1 MSLTLTAQRN
11 LQTFSLLPFRF
22 PRLSASLEQLPKSS
36 EHLCCLLCVASR
48 QLYVSLSLDIGRVA
62 PGRAANV
69 SSCRRSRAV
78 VTLNKWHQTFSNQA
92 SGPFC
97 LSLCTSTKRI
107 YLEVGMLSWLSVISE
122 RREDSFVAF
131 YLVVGNNVN
140 KQTRVLSFASL
151 ERNKN
156 TLASVGVSG
165 IVDLMTSQGAYFPN
179 CSVLANTGK

>member
-1 MSLTLTAQRN
+1 MSSGGVADTDGPEEPSDFLPLAVEISAPVSFSRATPKEFLASLLLIVCRVSLTLCLSISRY
-11 LQTFSLLPFRF
+11 R
-22 PRLSASLEQLPKSS
+22 PRGSRKSRKRLVVLKES
-36 EHLCCLLCVASR
+36 
-48 QLYVSLSLDIGRVA
+48 GRV
-62 PGRAANV
+62 V
-69 SSCRRSRAV
+69 S
-78 VTLNKWHQTFSNQA
+78 LNKWHQTFSNQA

-107 YLEVGMLSWLSVISE
+107 YLEVGMLSWLSMISE
-122 RREDSFVAF
+122 RREDSFVGF

-179 CSVLANTGK
+179 CSV

>member
-1 MSLTLTAQRN
+1 
-11 LQTFSLLPFRF
+11 
-22 PRLSASLEQLPKSS
+22 
-36 EHLCCLLCVASR
+36 
-48 QLYVSLSLDIGRVA
+48 
-62 PGRAANV
+62 
-69 SSCRRSRAV
+69 
-78 VTLNKWHQTFSNQA
+78 
-92 SGPFC
+92 
-97 LSLCTSTKRI
+97 
-107 YLEVGMLSWLSVISE
+107 MLSWLSVISE

-151 ERNKN
+151 ERDKN